1 MKPPLIWLVGL
12 IFGSVLFGLATLN
25 SSALI
30 LSIPLLAY
38 LFAAIHDR
46 PEEIRLAV
54 NREIFPDQAP
64 QGAPLTVKLTVTNVG
79 RALDELVVEEVLPYG
94 VEHIEGQLAVVTTLA
109 SQAQVV
115 LEYSVTAQRGHYEAY
130 ELLTSARDSANLFDL
145 KAVYRAGPRLVI
157 HPRYPK
163 LDRIKVRPPQTRGFA
178 GPIAARQG
186 GTGIDFYGIR
196 EYQAGDPQRQINW
209 RISARHEQALFTTVY
224 EQERVA
230 DVGLILDARQKM
242 NVAAPHGSLF
252 EYAVRATAALAES
265 FLADGNRVSLL
276 VYGGSVGRVFPG
288 YGRVQ
293 KERILKALAKAT
305 PEQNYALETLAHL
318 PTRFFP
324 AKSQLV
330 FISPLAAEDMGVLL
344 KMHAQ
349 GYAVIVISPDP
360 VSFITSDTADVSS
373 TPYRFAWAEREFML
387 QQIRRSGVQVVNWRV
402 DQPFEA
408 VVRTALSRQ
417 AIRLHQAGLGM

>member
-1 MKPPLIWLVGL
+1 MKPPLILLVGL

-25 SSALI
+25 SGALI

-38 LFAAIHDR
+38 LFAAITER
-46 PEEIRLAV
+46 PEEIHLAV
-54 NREIFPDQAP
+54 SREIFPDHAP
-64 QGAPLTVKLTVTNVG
+64 QGTPLTVKLTVTNEG
-79 RALDELVVEEVLPYG
+79 RALDEVVIEEILPYG
-94 VEHIEGQLAVVTTLA
+94 VERIAGQVATVTSLAARAKLE
-109 SQAQVV
+109 
-115 LEYSVTAQRGHYEAY
+115 LEYSVRAQRGQYEAY
-130 ELLTSARDSANLFDL
+130 ELLVCARDPADLFDL
-145 KAVYRAGPRLVI
+145 TVAYRSGPRLVI

-186 GTGIDFYGIR
+186 GIGIDFYGIR
-196 EYQAGDPQRQINW
+196 EYQSGDPQRQINW
-209 RISARHEQALFTTVY
+209 RLTARHQRALFTNVY

-230 DVGLILDARQKM
+230 DVGLILDARQRM
-242 NVAAPHGSLF
+242 DIASPHGSLF
-252 EYAVRATAALAES
+252 EHAVQATAALAES

-276 VYGGSVGRVFPG
+276 VYGSGAVRVFPG

-293 KERILKALAKAT
+293 KDRILKALARAT
-305 PEQNYALETLAHL
+305 PGQNYALDSLAYL

-330 FISPLAAEDMGVLL
+330 FISPLAAEDMGVLI

-373 TPYRFAWAEREFML
+373 TPYRFAWAERGFML

-408 VVRTALSRQ
+408 VVRNALARQ
-417 AIRLHQAGLGM
+417 AIRLHQAGLGL

>member
-25 SSALI
+25 SGAL
-30 LSIPLLAY
+30 LVSVPLLAY
-38 LFAAIHDR
+38 LFAAIADR

-54 NREIFPDQAP
+54 KREIFPDQAP
-64 QGAPLTVKLTVTNVG
+64 QDTPLTVKLTVTNEG

-94 VEHIEGQLAVVTTLA
+94 VDRIDGQLAAVTSLA
-109 SQAQVV
+109 SQAQLV

-130 ELLTSARDSANLFDL
+130 ELLASARDSANLFDL
-145 KAVYRAGPRLVI
+145 TAVYRAGPRLVI

-186 GTGIDFYGIR
+186 GVGIDFYGIR

-209 RISARHEQALFTTVY
+209 RISARHQQALFTTVY

-230 DVGLILDARQKM
+230 DVGLILDARQKV
-242 NVAAPHGSLF
+242 NVTTSHGALF
-252 EYAVRATAALAES
+252 EHAVRATAALAES

-276 VYGGSVGRVFPG
+276 VYGGGVARVFPG

-293 KERILKALAKAT
+293 KERILKALAKAQ

-330 FISPLAAEDMGVLL
+330 FISPMAAEDMAVLV

-349 GYAVIVISPDP
+349 GYAVIAISPDP
-360 VSFITSDTADVSS
+360 VSFAVAGAADTASQ
-373 TPYRFAWAEREFML
+373 PYRLAWAEREFML

-408 VVRTALSRQ
+408 VARNALARQ

>member
-1 MKPPLIWLVGL
+1 MKPPLILLAGL
-12 IFGSVLFGLATLN
+12 IFGSVLFGLATLS

-30 LSIPLLAY
+30 VALVLLVY
-38 LFAAIHDR
+38 LCAAIYRR

-54 NREIFPDQAP
+54 QREIFPDQAP
-64 QGAPLTVKLTVTNVG
+64 QGTPLTVKLTVTNIG
-79 RALDELVVEEVLPYG
+79 RPLDELVIEEVLPRG
-94 VEHIEGQLAVVTTLA
+94 FERLDGRLAQVTALPAQT
-109 SQAQVV
+109 QVV

-130 ELLTSARDSANLFDL
+130 ELLARTCDTAQFFEL
-145 KAVYRAGPRLVI
+145 AVIYRAGPRLVI

-186 GTGIDFYGIR
+186 GVGIDFYGIR

-209 RISARHEQALFTTVY
+209 RITARQPQALFTTVY

-230 DVGLILDARQKM
+230 DVGLILDARQKV
-242 NVAAPHGSLF
+242 NVTTPHGALF
-252 EYAVRATAALAES
+252 EHAVRATAALAES

-276 VYGGSVGRVFPG
+276 VYGGGVARVFPG

-293 KERILKALAKAT
+293 KERILKALAKAQ

-330 FISPLAAEDMGVLL
+330 FISPLATEDIDVLV
-344 KMHAQ
+344 KMHVQ
-349 GYAVIVISPDP
+349 GYAVIAISPDP
-360 VSFITSDTADVSS
+360 VSFAIAGAGSVADL
-373 TPYRFAWAEREFML
+373 PYRLAWAERKFML

-402 DQPFEA
+402 DQPLEA
-408 VVRTALSRQ
+408 VVRNALARQ
-417 AIRLHQAGLGM
+417 EFRRRQAGLGM